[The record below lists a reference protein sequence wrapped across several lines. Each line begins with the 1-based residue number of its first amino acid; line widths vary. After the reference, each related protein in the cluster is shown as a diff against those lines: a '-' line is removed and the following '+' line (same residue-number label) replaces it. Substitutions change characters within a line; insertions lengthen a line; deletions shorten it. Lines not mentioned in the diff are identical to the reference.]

1 MSVAKPVRSVVINQ
15 SSEMDVEESIHEVLT
30 RASDTLRQAEN
41 GDEGIS
47 ADTVDTLL
55 ARVSESS
62 KREIGNLTDRL
73 QKLHN
78 KLQADQSRLRRD
90 IMEYVGLSHQV
101 RQVTAIVSDSV
112 KKLPA
117 ASLSLMVSTS
127 GKSLMPKES

>member
-15 SSEMDVEESIHEVLT
+15 SSEMDVEKSIHEVLT

-62 KREIGNLTDRL
+62 KREIGNLTDPPEV
-73 QKLHN
+73 
-78 KLQADQSRLRRD
+78 A
-90 IMEYVGLSHQV
+90 
-101 RQVTAIVSDSV
+101 
-112 KKLPA
+112 
-117 ASLSLMVSTS
+117 
-127 GKSLMPKES
+127 